1 MSTVTRMIQTTT
13 ITSSLTYSNSFL
25 PGLSAPTLACFL
37 SILNIV
43 SNQTD
48 PFRRWVRLCS
58 SSAQSLTASHL
69 LSPSYFTANK
79 NLVPYNGL
87 LGPTWCRIWFIS
99 LTLSPILVLY
109 AHSTPTTLA
118 SPSFPKY
125 VRCSQDVCWLVLLL
139 EQYFLY
145 VPARQTPSPSS
156 FLWSNVTP
164 PMRTTLLTHWCWSD
178 CSLSFLACLLHFT
191 LFWSAYHYSCPHQP
205 QNLPPSR
212 SSIICDFEGLPSIFC
227 FCARELMICSY
238 MFLRWLAQ
246 VDLCKY
252 M

>member
-145 VPARQTPSPSS
+145 VPARQTPLAFFISLVKCHPTNEDHTAHPLVLKWLLPFFPGMSPSLYPVLIS
-156 FLWSNVTP
+156 LP
-164 PMRTTLLTHWCWSD
+164 LL
-178 CSLSFLACLLHFT
+178 
-191 LFWSAYHYSCPHQP
+191 
-205 QNLPPSR
+205 LPP
-212 SSIICDFEGLPSIFC
+212 PTT
-227 FCARELMICSY
+227 ELTT
-238 MFLRWLAQ
+238 
-246 VDLCKY
+246 V
-252 M
+252 